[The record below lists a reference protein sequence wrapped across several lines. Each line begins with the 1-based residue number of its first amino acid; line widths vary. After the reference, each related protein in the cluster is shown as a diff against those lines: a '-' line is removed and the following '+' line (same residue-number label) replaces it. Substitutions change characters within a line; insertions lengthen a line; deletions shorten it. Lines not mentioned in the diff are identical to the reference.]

1 MFRIGAEARYGRT
14 HMNSVVGVV
23 SAGAVLLV
31 IAGAQKLIDPWPAA
45 SALRQAK
52 FPVSRSMVRSGA
64 GVEIAI
70 GSLFLVMGT
79 GVLAA
84 AVSAVYLAFAGFVV
98 VAMRAG
104 VDGSCGCFGREDTPP
119 SWLHVAANGLVAVA
133 AVAYAFGDAAAPVDN
148 LTELSLDAAVLV
160 ASTVILAAVL
170 VAVYSVAPRTLAA
183 AKLHRT

>member
-1 MFRIGAEARYGRT
+1 
-14 HMNSVVGVV
+14 MNSVVGVV

-52 FPVSRSMVRSGA
+52 LPASRSLVRAGA
-64 GVEIAI
+64 GVEIAL

-79 GVLAA
+79 AVLST
-84 AVSAVYLAFAGFVV
+84 AVAVVYLAFAVFVV
-98 VAMRAG
+98 VAMRTG

-119 SWLHVAANGLVAVA
+119 SWLHVVANGVVAVA
-133 AVAYAFGDAAAPVDN
+133 AVVYAFGDGGAPFDR
-148 LTELSLDAAVLV
+148 LAEPSFEAAVLV
-160 ASTVILAAVL
+160 ASTVILGAVL
-170 VAVYSVAPRTLAA
+170 IAMYSVAPRTLAA

>member
-1 MFRIGAEARYGRT
+1 
-14 HMNSVVGVV
+14 MNSVVGIV

-52 FPVSRSMVRSGA
+52 LPASRSLVRAGA
-64 GVEIAI
+64 GVEIVL

-79 GVLAA
+79 AVLSA
-84 AVSAVYLAFAGFVV
+84 AVAAVYLAFAGFVV

-119 SWLHVAANGLVAVA
+119 SWLHVVANGVVAAA
-133 AVAYAFGDAAAPVDN
+133 AVAYAVGDAGAPVDR
-148 LTELSLDAAVLV
+148 LAELSLEAAVLA
-160 ASTVILAAVL
+160 ASTAVLAAVL